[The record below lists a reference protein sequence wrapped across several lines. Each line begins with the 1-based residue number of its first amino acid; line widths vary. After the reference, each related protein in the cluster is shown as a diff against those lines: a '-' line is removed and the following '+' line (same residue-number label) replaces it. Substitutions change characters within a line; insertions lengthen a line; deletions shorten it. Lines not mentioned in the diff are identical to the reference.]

1 MKISIDSNYIDQGM
15 KSFISQNDMILE
27 KFIIDGYE
35 ILGIIS
41 GELIDLYNL
50 LLEYGFLSYSD
61 DMELIYDYQFLED
74 IME

>member
-61 DMELIYDYQFLED
+61 NMELIYDYQFLED

>member
-27 KFIIDGYE
+27 KFIIDGYK

-74 IME
+74 F